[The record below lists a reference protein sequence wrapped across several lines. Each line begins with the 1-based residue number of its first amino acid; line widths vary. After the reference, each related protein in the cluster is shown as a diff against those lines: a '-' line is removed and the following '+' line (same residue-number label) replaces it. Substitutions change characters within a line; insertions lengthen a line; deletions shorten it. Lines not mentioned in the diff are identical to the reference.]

1 MVFCWFNTSQVSRA
15 ARSAVRDL
23 SLVRLMRAFIFL
35 VHSQK
40 GPIVQIRTFYD
51 LLIFYGTF
59 TSYVRN
65 LNEIDWVW
73 AELWRH
79 ALHADRQLPPC
90 VLPSFRPSV
99 CVCAHSWE
107 IFMCEPIWLKIGDT
121 IDVPLKPWGRKLFFE
136 KNYFSSSYRSLKMS
150 LRLFISCTLS
160 PSLSG

>member
-1 MVFCWFNTSQVSRA
+1 MWIFFISRA

-65 LNEIDWVW
+65 FNEIDWVW
-73 AELWRH
+73 AELWRY

-90 VLPSFRPSV
+90 I
-99 CVCAHSWE
+99 CVCAHSWD
-107 IFMCEPIWLKIGDT
+107 IFISEPIWLKIWDT
-121 IDVPLKPWGRKLFFE
+121 IDIPLEPWGRKLFFE

-160 PSLSG
+160 SSLSG